1 MKPLEYWLNKIHCGD
16 VLEILKQM
24 PDNSIDVVITSPPYW
39 SCRDYSII
47 PSLKK
52 FKSKEKAEEWMTQK
66 IIELSLKYPEH
77 EFSEGKIRSYSD
89 GTYSAYIKIHGIER
103 VWSNDETCQHEI
115 KKTTVFHPQ
124 YRKGGLD
131 PNKHKQGSDKGTE
144 IVSELPIEIGLCS
157 KCGGFYGQ
165 LGLEPHPQMYI
176 DNIVRIMHEIKR
188 ILKPTGSLWL
198 NIGDVYY
205 TRSGSTDSFTFEAER
220 VGIVSGNKLREPYKT
235 SWLQPKQKLLLPERI
250 AIAMQEDGWILRNS
264 IVWYKP
270 DTMPQSVK
278 DRFTSSYEFVFF
290 FVKERKYYSD
300 FSEIKEPFSDST
312 IIRAQ
317 YDFDS
322 LKAQQMSYAGLS
334 PEQQRRFSEKLLSRE
349 IIGRNPRDVWSI
361 TTKSFP
367 DAHFAIFPEELVEKI
382 LKCACPKQVCIK
394 CGKPRFPIIKHRK
407 VKQYTLSNK
416 QQAIGRG
423 IHSQSIKPL
432 LKLIDCECK
441 AGWKPGVVLDPFVGS
456 GTTCYVAKKMGFDY
470 IGIDINPL
478 YCDMARQRLAKI
490 PQRLSAFIEPEIVFD
505 FE

>member
-47 PSLKK
+47 PILKK
-52 FKSKEKAEEWMTQK
+52 FKTKEKAEEWMTQK

-205 TRSGSTDSFTFEAER
+205 TRSSSNFKGSTDSFTFETER
-220 VGIVSGNKLREPYKT
+220 ELYKT
-235 SWLQPKQKLLLPERI
+235 SWLQPKQKLMLPERI

-270 DTMPQSVK
+270 DAMPQSVH

-290 FVKERKYYSD
+290 FVKNRKYYSD
-300 FSEIKEPFSDST
+300 FSAIKEPFSDSG
-312 IIRAQ
+312 IARLH
-317 YDFDS
+317 YRLGSS
-322 LKAQQMSYAGLS
+322 LKTETQPYAGLS
-334 PEQQRRFSEKLLSRE
+334 PEQQVQFSKKVLSGE
-349 IIGRNPRDVWSI
+349 LTGRNPRDMWSI
-361 TTKSFP
+361 ATQSFTE
-367 DAHFAIFPEELVEKI
+367 AHFAVFPEELVEKI

-394 CGKPRFPIIKHRK
+394 CGKPRISIIKRRK
-407 VKQYTLSNK
+407 IKQYALSNK
-416 QQAIGRG
+416 NG
-423 IHSQSIKPL
+423 SV
-432 LKLIDCECK
+432 DCECK

-456 GTTCYVAKKMGFDY
+456 GTTCFVARKMGFDY